1 MIRTLVLLCWFGWC
15 LSPVGTSD
23 SVLFAQTTTSASAEK
38 SSLASATA
46 DRQEFEFE
54 KFGGIEYAAGENYR
68 LTLDV
73 YVPEGTGPHP
83 AILAVHGGAWRSGSK
98 FVWFRHARKLARAG
112 FVVVAINYRK
122 APMFQFPAQVHDC
135 KAAIRWMR
143 KHCGEYK
150 IDPDQIGAIGY
161 SAGGHLAAMLGT
173 TDPQD
178 GLEGDSTPEDRQ
190 ISTRLQAVA
199 SGGAVCE
206 FSWIDEKSKALCYW
220 LGKSRG
226 DAPEVYNRASPTSYI
241 TPDDPPFYFFHGG
254 KDWVVPDSSPRTM
267 HAQLQKKSVNSKY
280 DQYDEMGHMALFS
293 HIEAMDPV
301 IDFFNRTLK
310 RRH

>member
-1 MIRTLVLLCWFGWC
+1 MMRSLTIICWFVWT
-15 LSPVGTSD
+15 LSPVGSSD
-23 SVLFAQTTTSASAEK
+23 SKIFAQVAP
-38 SSLASATA
+38 SATPQPTTEQA
-46 DRQEFEFE
+46 TATEESEYNFE
-54 KFGGIEYAAGENYR
+54 KFGGIEYASGDDYR

-73 YVPEGTGPHP
+73 YVPEGEGPHP

-122 APMFQFPAQVHDC
+122 APMFQFPAQLYDC

-143 KHCGEYK
+143 KNSDEYK
-150 IDPDQIGAIGY
+150 IDPEQIGAIGY

-173 TDPQD
+173 TDRED
-178 GLEGDSTPEDRQ
+178 GLEGSHIPEDQ
-190 ISTRLQAVA
+190 EISTRIQAVA

-206 FSWIDEKSKALCYW
+206 FSWIDEKSRALCYW
-220 LGKSRG
+220 LGKTRG
-226 DAPEVYNRASPTSYI
+226 DAPEVYKRASPISYV

-254 KDWVVPDSSPRTM
+254 KDWVVPDSSPKAM
-267 HAQLQKKSVNSKY
+267 HAQLQKQSVNSKY
-280 DQYDEMGHMALFS
+280 ESYDDMGHMALFS
-293 HIEAMDPV
+293 HMEAMDPV
-301 IDFFNRTLK
+301 IDFFNSTLK